1 MSTLTII
8 TITYN
13 AGQVLE
19 RTLRS
24 IEEQVFKNFEYLLID
39 GKSTDDTL
47 IIAEKFGHLFTKII
61 SEPDKGLY
69 DAMNKGLKFASGKY
83 VWFMNA
89 GDEIATPTVCQ
100 ELHEMLQNEP
110 DVIYG
115 ETIFTDIQG
124 NSLGYRS
131 ELTPHKLPDILIW
144 QQMKYGMLVCHQS
157 FIARKKI
164 APNFLLNNLSADIDW
179 QIKIL
184 KQSQRIVRYRGV
196 ISKYLV
202 GGISNQQLR
211 KSLTDRF
218 KVIQY
223 HFGFLSSIKAHLYIL
238 GRGLEKVVKKGGKY
252 W

>member
-1 MSTLTII
+1 MPTLTII

-19 RTLRS
+19 RTLKS
-24 IEEQVFKNFEYLLID
+24 IDEQVFKDFEYLLID

-47 IIAEKFGHLFTKII
+47 VIAEKFGHLFTKII

-69 DAMNKGLKFASGKY
+69 DAMNKGLKLATGKY

-100 ELHEMLQNEP
+100 ALHEILRDQP

-115 ETIFTDIQG
+115 ETIFTDLWG
-124 NSLGYRS
+124 NPLGYRS
-131 ELTPHKLPDILIW
+131 ELTPHKLPNVLTW

-157 FIARKKI
+157 FIARKSI
-164 APNFLLNNLSADIDW
+164 VPCFLLNNLSADIDW
-179 QIKIL
+179 EIKIL
-184 KQSQRIVRYRGV
+184 KRSQHIVRFNGV

-218 KVIQY
+218 LVIQH
-223 HFGFLSSIKAHLYIL
+223 HFGFLSTLKAHLHIL
-238 GRGLEKVVKKGGKY
+238 SRGLGKVVKKGGKY